1 MAKLDFQAIKNKR
14 VDMDITQKQLSLIT
28 NININTLK
36 AIETGRSST
45 DEENI
50 KLICACL
57 NLDFNNIY
65 NPNFKDTKII
75 SVINNKGGCGKTS
88 VCSSLGYVLAD
99 MGYKVLLIDSDSQ
112 RNLTSSY
119 DIKKGLPHFGEAVSD
134 EKDLSDFIIKTRY
147 PNIDFIPA
155 DVSMG
160 TLDMLLFTKLQR
172 ENVVKQI
179 ISPVKNKGIYDFILI
194 DTNPNL
200 SLLNF
205 NIINASTYC
214 IIPVQPAGFD
224 VDGIVTVINF
234 INGVKKFNDHL
245 DILGIVINR
254 YDGRNKIISE
264 AALIELQNAYGYLLF
279 DTIIKVDVKIQNAQ
293 WENKT
298 VFEYPN
304 SRIVKEYRALAKE
317 VVKRCLL

>member
-1 MAKLDFQAIKNKR
+1 MAKLDFLAIKNKR
-14 VDMDITQKQLSLIT
+14 VDLDITQKQLSLST
-28 NININTLK
+28 KINLNTIK

-45 DEENI
+45 DEDNI
-50 KLICACL
+50 KQICTFL
-57 NLDFNNIY
+57 DLDFNKIY

-88 VCSSLGYVLAD
+88 VCSSLGFVLSE
-99 MGYKVLLIDSDSQ
+99 MGYKMLLIDSDSQ

-119 DIKKGLPHFGEAVSD
+119 AIEKGLPHFGDAVTNENNLED
-134 EKDLSDFIIKTRY
+134 YIINTKY
-147 PNIDFIPA
+147 PNIDFVPA

-179 ISPVKNKGIYDFILI
+179 VSPVKSKGIYDFILI

-205 NIINASTYC
+205 NIINASNYC

-234 INGVKKFNDHL
+234 INGVKKFNEEL

-264 AALIELQNAYGYLLF
+264 AALSELKNAYGYLLF
-279 DTIIKVDVKIQNAQ
+279 DNIIKVDVKIQNAQ
-293 WENKT
+293 WENKP
-298 VFEYPN
+298 VFEYTN
-304 SRIVKEYRALAKE
+304 SRIVKEFRALAKE
-317 VVKRCLL
+317 VIKRCQL

>member
-14 VDMDITQKQLSLIT
+14 VDMDITQKQLSLMT

-50 KLICACL
+50 KLICTCL
-57 NLDFNNIY
+57 NLDFKNVY
-65 NPNFKDTKII
+65 KPNFKDTKII

-147 PNIDFIPA
+147 TNIDFIPA

-205 NIINASTYC
+205 NIINASNYC

-234 INGVKKFNDHL
+234 INGVKKFNDQL

-264 AALIELQNAYGYLLF
+264 AALMELKNAYGYLLF